1 MKKKLK
7 KKLIIFSILLSL
19 LVFINSPLFPLQSI
33 AFADNNAS
41 TIGGVGVSGMKEGE
55 IRDALNKAIKEYKNK
70 TIEVTGAGTKIEID
84 PSQLQFKVEETIQ
97 EYISQT
103 DKSWYAFWESKK
115 KVNIPL
121 QISPNEEIK
130 QQIAAVP
137 QWDADQTYNNLILVA
152 SLLRSHEVEA
162 TASSL
167 AGIDNERIAVSIV
180 EIPASITDIQTVID
194 FIPER
199 VITSGE
205 EISFLD
211 EMSPILGSISRET
224 VNFVA
229 SALYQTALRMNGQIV
244 ERYTHTELPSYIQP
258 GLDAFVSGAQNKNL
272 RFSNTLSQPVKLK
285 VAREGLNLKIEV
297 YAVTAED
304 AVSIRVSR
312 DKEVEPR
319 TITRYTLDLPIGK
332 YQVVQEGKAG
342 LRVTV
347 YRSSA
352 GEEKVLSKDYYPP
365 TNKILLKSA
374 RVPAT
379 TSGDGTSTGS
389 DGSAGTSP
397 EEETSE
403 PIEFDE
409 NGKPI
414 EKDKNEY
421 DKGGNITSGK

>member
-1 MKKKLK
+1 VKKKLK

-41 TIGGVGVSGMKEGE
+41 TIGGVGVSGMNEGE
-55 IRDALNKAIKEYKNK
+55 IRDALTKAIKEYKDS
-70 TIEVTGAGTKIEID
+70 TIEVSGAGTKVKID
-84 PSQLQFKVEETIQ
+84 PAEIQFKVEETIQ

-103 DKSWYAFWESKK
+103 DKPWYAIWESKK

-121 QISPNEEIK
+121 QISPNDAIK

-137 QWDADQTYNNLILVA
+137 QWDADQTYNNLMLIA

-162 TASSL
+162 TTSSL

-180 EIPASITDIQTVID
+180 EIPATITDIQTVID

-211 EMSPILGSISRET
+211 EMAPILGSISRDT

-229 SALYQTALRMNGQIV
+229 SAFYQTALRMNGQIV

-258 GLDAFVSGAQNKNL
+258 GLDAFVSSAQNKNL

-285 VAREGLNLKIEV
+285 ISREGLNLKVEA

-319 TITRYTLDLPIGK
+319 TISRFSLDLPIGK
-332 YQVVQEGKAG
+332 YQVIQEGKAG

-352 GEEKVLSKDYYPP
+352 GEEKVISKDYYPP
-365 TNKILLKSA
+365 TNTILLKSA

-379 TSGDGTSTGS
+379 TTGSGTSTG
-389 DGSAGTSP
+389 GTEPTPTEPS
-397 EEETSE
+397 EE
-403 PIEFDE
+403 IKFDE

-414 EKDKNEY
+414 EKDDKEY
-421 DKGGNITSGK
+421 DKGGKVTTSGK